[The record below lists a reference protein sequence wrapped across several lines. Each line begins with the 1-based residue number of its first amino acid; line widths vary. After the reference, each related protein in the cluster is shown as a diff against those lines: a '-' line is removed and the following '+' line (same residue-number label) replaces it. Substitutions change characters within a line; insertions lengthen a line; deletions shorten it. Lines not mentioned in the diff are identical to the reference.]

1 MYVVVRCRSSLLP
14 AYLLY
19 FLKSDI
25 GQTHIR
31 HRCEGAVR
39 FQLRYSDL
47 EQIEAPL
54 PRLAEQEQ
62 LVRILDEAEALRRL
76 RAQAG
81 ERTNDIVASLFDEM
95 FGNPVSNSRG
105 LPAIP
110 LGEVA
115 VLERGKFTPRPRN
128 DPIYFDGPYPFIQT
142 GDIAESGGLLS
153 RWKQTLSEDGKRVSK
168 QFPVGTIVMAI
179 VGATIGAT
187 AILQLPMY
195 CTDSVVGIRANES
208 IVRREYLEFVL
219 RSRRALLRAEAPDAA
234 RANLNL
240 EILRRI
246 PIPVA
251 LIDLQREFVERV
263 AEIRALQAA
272 QAASYQRLEAL
283 FQSLLHHAFQGE
295 L

>member
-1 MYVVVRCRSSLLP
+1 
-14 AYLLY
+14 
-19 FLKSDI
+19 
-25 GQTHIR
+25 
-31 HRCEGAVR
+31 
-39 FQLRYSDL
+39 
-47 EQIEAPL
+47 
-54 PRLAEQEQ
+54 
-62 LVRILDEAEALRRL
+62 
-76 RAQAG
+76 
-81 ERTNDIVASLFDEM
+81 
-95 FGNPVSNSRG
+95 
-105 LPAIP
+105 
-110 LGEVA
+110 
-115 VLERGKFTPRPRN
+115 
-128 DPIYFDGPYPFIQT
+128 
-142 GDIAESGGLLS
+142 
-153 RWKQTLSEDGKRVSK
+153 
-168 QFPVGTIVMAI
+168 
-179 VGATIGAT
+179 
-187 AILQLPMY
+187 MY